1 MVDLESSFIGT
12 IIGAALGDAIGKSV
26 EDLTEEEVFSFYG
39 GPIEGFVE
47 PHPKSP
53 AIGLKPEET
62 SDETTISVLLL
73 ESIVERKGIDP
84 YHFFSKLVKWRKEET
99 KHRYPDPALLTAIDL
114 LSSGISLEK
123 ACFYSSS
130 VEGVLRSTVVGL
142 FHFYNP
148 YLSAEGGRLVCI
160 MTHRSKEVYDV
171 SAMLSAL
178 IASLVSGEWHLDEL
192 EERINLL
199 SFLQEFAKYEN
210 SKKAIERVKKL
221 LQERTSLNNAI
232 TALGNSSYVLEAF
245 PLSLFIFLSNL
256 DNPQKA
262 FFEGINSYGKFGG
275 DSDAIGYLVG
285 SYVGAYFGLEA
296 FNWELVEKLENS
308 DYYIS
313 LAKKLFEIVHENK
326 DRRMPYGL

>member
-1 MVDLESSFIGT
+1 MDLDSKFIGT

-39 GPIEGFVE
+39 GPIEGFVD
-47 PHPKSP
+47 PHPQSP
-53 AIGLKPEET
+53 AYGFKPEEV
-62 SDETTISVLLL
+62 SDETTISLLLL

-84 YHFFSKLVKWRKEET
+84 YHFFSKLVKWRKEES

-130 VEGVLRSTVVGL
+130 VEGALRSTVVGL

-160 MTHRSKEVYDV
+160 MTHRSREVYDV
-171 SAMLSAL
+171 SAMLSVL
-178 IASLVSGEWHLDEL
+178 IASLVSGEWHLEEL
-192 EERINLL
+192 KQRINLL

-210 SKKAIERVKKL
+210 SKKDIERVKDL
-221 LQERTSLNNAI
+221 LQKRASLNDAI

-256 DNPQKA
+256 DDPQKA
-262 FFEGINSYGKFGG
+262 FFESVNSYGKFGG
-275 DSDAIGYLVG
+275 DTDSIGYLVG
-285 SYVGAYFGLEA
+285 SYIGAYFGAEA
-296 FNWELVEKLENS
+296 FDWELVEKLENS

-313 LAKKLFEIVHENK
+313 LAKRFFEIAQEK
-326 DRRMPYGL
+326 TDRRMPNVL